1 MEETC
6 IGIASVILIAKF
18 ELVCD
23 QNYNFDEKSR
33 PDDME
38 NSNRK
43 SCLSISCL

>member
-23 QNYNFDEKSR
+23 QNYNFDEKSGE
-33 PDDME
+33 ME